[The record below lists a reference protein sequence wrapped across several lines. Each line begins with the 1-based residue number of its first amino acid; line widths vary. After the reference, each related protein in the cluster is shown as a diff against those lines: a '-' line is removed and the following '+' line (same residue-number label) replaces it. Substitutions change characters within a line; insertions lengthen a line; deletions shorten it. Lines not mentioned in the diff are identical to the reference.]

1 MKRLLSLLLMLVTLS
16 SLAFSQEL
24 TVKSF
29 KVSQGDILAR
39 TAATCRY
46 DTNDKYCALIK
57 VGIALDGV
65 EFECSGGVR
74 DVVKK
79 TGEYWVYLPQNNSK
93 LRILHKDYT
102 PLEINFFDY
111 GIGKVQ
117 SGVTY
122 VLTLP
127 KPMGAVASQNQTLT
141 IRYTPSSATVLV
153 DNKMVR
159 GSNGVARIILP
170 VGQHTYIVASDGYES
185 EEGMVKLKASAP
197 SDLQIR
203 LSKEVTVAVSN
214 ANDVMQDN
222 VSTSSTSSSQ
232 SATTSSG
239 FSSTSSVS
247 SGGNEISIP
256 VKNGITI
263 DMVKVEAGTF
273 MMGATSEMQDPFD
286 DEKPVHQVTL
296 TNDYY
301 MGKYEVTQALW
312 QSVMGSNPS
321 YFKGDDLPVEQVSWN
336 DCQEFIS
343 KLNSMTDRK
352 FRLPTEAEWEYAA
365 RGGKKSRGYQY
376 SGSSNISDVAWY
388 TDNSGSKTHP
398 VGTKQA
404 NELGLYD
411 MTGNV
416 LEWCQDWYGSYV
428 GSSQTN
434 PTGAVSGSYRVY
446 RGGSWYYSAR
456 YCRSSFRYFITP
468 GYRVSDLGLR
478 LVLSE

>member
-1 MKRLLSLLLMLVTLS
+1 MKRLLSLFLMLVTLS

-65 EFECSGGVR
+65 ELECSGGVR

-93 LRILHKDYT
+93 LRILHKDFT

-122 VLTLP
+122 VLTLS
-127 KPMGAVASQNQTLT
+127 KPITAAVQQKQTL
-141 IRYTPSSATVLV
+141 IIQYIPSSATVLV

-159 GSNGVARIILP
+159 GNNGVVRITLP
-170 VGQHTYIVASDGYES
+170 VGQHSYIVASDGYES
-185 EEGMVKLKASAP
+185 EEGTVKLKASAP
-197 SDLQIR
+197 SNLQIQ
-203 LSKEVTVAVSN
+203 LSKEVVAAIPTVNEVAQQ
-214 ANDVMQDN
+214 AP
-222 VSTSSTSSSQ
+222 SSS
-232 SATTSSG
+232 SSLS
-239 FSSTSSVS
+239 F
-247 SGGNEISIP
+247 GGNTISVP
-256 VKNGITI
+256 VKNDITI

-273 MMGATSEMQDPFD
+273 MMGATSEMMNPYYY
-286 DEKPVHQVTL
+286 EKPVHQVTL

-312 QSVMGSNPS
+312 QAVMGSNPS
-321 YFKGDDLPVEQVSWN
+321 DFKGDNLPVETVSWD

-343 KLNSMTDRK
+343 KLKGLTGKK

-388 TDNSGSKTHP
+388 EGNSANKTHP

-404 NELGLYD
+404 NELGIYD

-416 LEWCQDWYGSYV
+416 MEWCQDWYDSYIS
-428 GSSQTN
+428 SSQTN
-434 PTGAVSGSYRVY
+434 PTGTVSGSSRVC
-446 RGGSWYYSAR
+446 RDGSFNNSAGN
-456 YCRSSFRYFITP
+456 CRSSSRSYSP
-468 GYRVSDLGLR
+468 PDYRFNILGLR

>member
-1 MKRLLSLLLMLVTLS
+1 MKRLLSLFLMLVTLS

-29 KVSQGDILAR
+29 KVSPGDILAR
-39 TAATCRY
+39 TVATCRY

-93 LRILHKDYT
+93 LRILHKDFT
-102 PLEINFFDY
+102 PLEINFYDY
-111 GIGKVQ
+111 GIGKAQ

-122 VLTLP
+122 VLTLS
-127 KPMGAVASQNQTLT
+127 KPITAAVQQKQTL
-141 IRYTPSSATVLV
+141 IIKYTPSSATVLV

-159 GSNGVARIILP
+159 GNNGVVRITLP
-170 VGQHTYIVASDGYES
+170 VGQHSYIVANDGYES
-185 EEGMVKLKASAP
+185 EEGTVKLKASAP
-197 SDLQIR
+197 SNLQIQ
-203 LSKEVTVAVSN
+203 LSKEVVAAIPT
-214 ANDVMQDN
+214 ANDVAQQA
-222 VSTSSTSSSQ
+222 SSS
-232 SATTSSG
+232 SSP
-239 FSSTSSVS
+239 VS
-247 SGGNEISIP
+247 FGGNTISIP

-286 DEKPVHQVTL
+286 DQKPVHQVTL

-312 QSVMGSNPS
+312 QAVMGSNPS
-321 YFKGDDLPVEQVSWN
+321 FFKGDDLPVEQVSWN
-336 DCQEFIS
+336 DCQEFVS
-343 KLNSMTDRK
+343 KLNRMTGRK

-376 SGSSNISDVAWY
+376 SGNSNISDVAWY
-388 TDNSGSKTHP
+388 DGNSGGKTRP

-404 NELGLYD
+404 NELGIYD

-416 LEWCQDWYGSYV
+416 GEWCQDRYGSYV
-428 GSSQTN
+428 TSSQTN
-434 PTGAVSGSYRVY
+434 PTGANSGSYRVR
-446 RGGSWYYSAR
+446 RGGGWYYVAWGS
-456 YCRSSFRYFITP
+456 CSSFRDYSAP
-468 GYRVSDLGLR
+468 GGRYKGLGLR